1 MAASSG
7 PNANLQELAVCASLS
22 AFGTP
27 SVAAMLLGPN
37 PLPHNV
43 QTFGDVP
50 THPTRAT
57 AFTPNAE
64 GAVDLNVTG
73 WELLG
78 ISSRTT
84 CTSTCFTTGVC
95 TGTFKLI
102 CHGIT

>member
-7 PNANLQELAVCASLS
+7 PNASLQELAVCASLS

-43 QTFGDVP
+43 QTLGNVP
-50 THPTRAT
+50 THPTMAT
-57 AFTPNAE
+57 AFTPKAE
-64 GAVDLNVTG
+64 GAADLNVTG

-78 ISSRTT
+78 ISVSDHLHIDLFSHR
-84 CTSTCFTTGVC
+84 CLPGNL
-95 TGTFKLI
+95 KIDLPR
-102 CHGIT
+102 